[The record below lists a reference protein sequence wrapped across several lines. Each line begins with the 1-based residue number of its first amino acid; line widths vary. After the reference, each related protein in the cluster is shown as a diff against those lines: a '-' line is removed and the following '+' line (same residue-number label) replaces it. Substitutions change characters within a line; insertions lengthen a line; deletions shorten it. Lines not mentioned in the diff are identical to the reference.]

1 MTIEIDHVSM
11 TLDGTPMIRDLC
23 YDISSD
29 SSYVI
34 AGATADARTTLIR
47 IILGLTQPDAGRIR
61 LLGDYKY
68 SHVNAGV
75 VFREDRL
82 CEDYPA
88 DINVAMVNKRLSP
101 NVAREELARL
111 LPTDALDRPVRDLT
125 PAQRRLVCIVRACII
140 PSDVI
145 LMDEPFAGL
154 SADDRTAAIRY
165 INAIKATT
173 PFVVASSDRTGLE
186 FCKEIAIG

>member
-1 MTIEIDHVSM
+1 MTIEMDHISM
-11 TLDGTPMIRDLC
+11 TLGGVPVTQDLC

-34 AGATADARTTLIR
+34 TGATADGRTALIR
-47 IILGLTQPDAGRIR
+47 VILGLNQPDSGRIR

-88 DINVAMVNKRLSP
+88 EINVAMVNSKLSP
-101 NVAREELARL
+101 NVAREELAKL

-125 PAQRRLVCIVRACII
+125 PAQRRLVCIIRACII

-154 SADDRTAAIRY
+154 DAADRSKAINY
-165 INAIKATT
+165 IRSIQATT
-173 PFVVASSDRTGLE
+173 PWVLASEDRTGLG
-186 FCKEIAIG
+186 FCKEIALG

>member
-1 MTIEIDHVSM
+1 MTIEIDHVSL
-11 TLDGTPMIRDLC
+11 TLNGVPVMQDLC

-29 SSYVI
+29 SSYLI
-34 AGATADARTTLIR
+34 TGSTPDSGTALIR
-47 IILGLTQPDAGRIR
+47 ILLGLSQPDAGRIR

-88 DINVAMVNKRLSP
+88 DINVAMVNSKLSP
-101 NVAREELARL
+101 NVAREELAKL
-111 LPTDALDRPVRDLT
+111 LPADALDRPVRDLT
-125 PAQRRLVCIVRACII
+125 PPQRRLVCIIRACII

-154 SADDRTAAIRY
+154 DARDRKAAIDY
-165 INAIKATT
+165 ILSVKATT
-173 PFVVASSDRTGLE
+173 PFVVASQDRTGLD
-186 FCKEIAIG
+186 FCKEITLG

>member
-1 MTIEIDHVSM
+1 MTIEIDHVSL
-11 TLDGTPMIRDLC
+11 TLDGKPVMQDLC

-29 SSYVI
+29 SSYI
-34 AGATADARTTLIR
+34 ITGSTQDAGTALIR
-47 IILGLTQPDAGRIR
+47 IILGLARPDAGRIR

-88 DINVAMVNKRLSP
+88 EINVAMVNKRLSP
-101 NVAREELARL
+101 NVAREELAKL
-111 LPTDALDRPVRDLT
+111 LPTAALDLPVRDLT
-125 PAQRRLVCIVRACII
+125 PAQRRLSCIIRACII

-145 LMDEPFAGL
+145 LMDEPFVGL
-154 SADDRTAAIRY
+154 APSDRKAAIDY
-165 INAIKATT
+165 IKAVKATT
-173 PFVVASSDRTGLE
+173 PFVVSSQDRTGLD
-186 FCKEIAIG
+186 FCKEIALG